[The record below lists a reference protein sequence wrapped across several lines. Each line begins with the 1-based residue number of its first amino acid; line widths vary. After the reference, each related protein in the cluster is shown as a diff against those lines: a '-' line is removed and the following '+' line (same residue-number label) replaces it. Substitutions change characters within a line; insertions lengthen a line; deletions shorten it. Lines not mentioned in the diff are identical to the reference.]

1 MLYLVAASLLIGSAL
16 IGLLAAAAGNTE
28 FFAGNLPLLLWTT
41 IAVAGGLVVLIV
53 YQAFLL
59 IRRIRAGVF
68 GAKLTARLFLI
79 IGLMS
84 LAPGMVVYGVSV
96 QFLIR
101 SIESW
106 FDVRMESA
114 LEGGLALGQS
124 ALEHVQRET
133 VKKTERLAQQLG
145 DLPPILQAARID
157 DLREAAGLQE
167 LGLFDDNGNML
178 GFSSSDRATLLPRTP
193 EQGALWQ
200 ARLQQTWSRLQATER
215 GGIQVRVVAP
225 LNMISLSER
234 PRLVQVVQPDRK
246 SVV

>member
-1 MLYLVAASLLIGSAL
+1 MLYLVAGSLLIGSAL

-28 FFAGNLPLLLWTT
+28 FFASNLALLLWITVAA
-41 IAVAGGLVVLIV
+41 AVGLVVLIA
-53 YQAFLL
+53 YQAYLL
-59 IRRIRAGVF
+59 VRRIRAGVF
-68 GAKLTARLFLI
+68 GAKLTTRLFLI

-84 LAPGMVVYGVSV
+84 LAPGLVVYGVSV
-96 QFLIR
+96 QFLVR

-106 FDVRMESA
+106 FDVRMENA

-145 DLPPILQAARID
+145 DLPPILQAARLD

-178 GFSSSDRATLLPRTP
+178 GFSSSDRGSLLPKSP
-193 EQGALWQ
+193 ERGALWQ
-200 ARLQQTWSRLQATER
+200 VRLQQTWSRLQAT
-215 GGIQVRVVAP
+215 GSSGITVRVVASV
-225 LNMISLSER
+225 NMSSLSER
-234 PRLVQVVQPDRK
+234 PRVVQVLQPVPK
-246 SVV
+246 QLA